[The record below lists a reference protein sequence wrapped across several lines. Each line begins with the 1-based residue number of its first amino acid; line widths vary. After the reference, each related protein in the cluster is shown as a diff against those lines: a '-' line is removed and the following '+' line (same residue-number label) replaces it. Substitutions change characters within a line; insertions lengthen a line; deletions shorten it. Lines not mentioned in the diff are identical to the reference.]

1 MKIPVYDPQINA
13 STTQYNAVADIRTNT
28 LGEIADG
35 LQQYGKFREAQLEEE
50 RKTEQFKADAAIRYE
65 LYDAHSK
72 MLDSIQNGGSYADAE
87 AKYQKTFDETL
98 AKYMPMMGDDPNI
111 TERARAEY
119 QRYGL
124 GHTVQLRNAIQQ
136 RRKSDGLDATN
147 LLLKQSEDKLMRSMI
162 AGDQKAVDSEIAA
175 QSGILARA
183 TSIGLLTK
191 DKATEQIMARVSDSK
206 SKYALFQAEKD
217 PFAAEKYLQAAY
229 DKKEVSAQD
238 YISVLPIIQ
247 TAVKKETDKK
257 AAYVSLYDN
266 PNQTTDDEIDTIFE
280 AETSAIGAE
289 KGSQEYVDTAKSV
302 ATKAKKLPPQVV
314 SSIRA
319 SLSLDPDN
327 LSAEQAD
334 ELSRY
339 AMMVQSVPDISISNI
354 SQEDKAALT
363 VIAEQVKAGARVT
376 DTVKMTLKNRSVDL
390 EKSAKEFAALTG
402 SGVDNSKY
410 LSEKLDWTWAWRRL
424 GYESITPSEEQLD
437 DFNAFFVKYK
447 DAGMSTSEARS
458 AAYQDF
464 RTKYSPS
471 FTMWGDQAELT
482 TSSKGYLEEKMDNT
496 MLGRLLPGKQAFA
509 PTGEMQRFFD
519 KQVENYWK
527 YSGKRSISEAQ
538 AMALNDVYSIWG
550 EYDGNIIKRP
560 PSQMGYTDKM
570 FKQYAIE
577 EPLKSAGMY
586 NDGMKYSIGH
596 DPITEKQIQEG
607 SRTWTYPILY
617 ENEFGVKVPLID
629 KKTGKQVRT
638 GKVKFI
644 NKNDKYSF
652 KPNVE
657 KLM

>member
-1 MKIPVYDPQINA
+1 MKIPVYNPQINA
-13 STTQYNAVADIRTNT
+13 STVQYNAVADIRTNT
-28 LGEIADG
+28 LGEMADG

-50 RKTEQFKADAAIRYE
+50 RQTERFKADSAIKYE
-65 LYDAHSK
+65 LEDAHSK
-72 MLDSIQNGGSYADAE
+72 MLDAIQNGGAYADAE

-98 AKYMPMMGDDPNI
+98 AKHIPMMGNDENI

-147 LLLKQSEDKLMRSMI
+147 LLLKQSEDKLMRSML

-183 TSIGLLTK
+183 TSIGLITK
-191 DKATEQIMARVSDSK
+191 DKATKQITARVSDTK
-206 SKYALFQAEKD
+206 TKYALFQAEKD
-217 PFAAEKYLQAAY
+217 PFAAEKYLQSAY

-238 YISVLPIIQ
+238 YISALPKIQ
-247 TAVKKETDKK
+247 TAIKKETAKK
-257 AAYVSLYDN
+257 AAYVSLYND
-266 PNQTTDDEIDTIFE
+266 PNQTTDDDVDTIFD

-289 KGSQEYVDTAKSV
+289 KGSQEYVDTARSV

-327 LSAEQAD
+327 LSAAQAD

-354 SQEDKAALT
+354 SPEDKAALT

-376 DTVKMTLKNRSVDL
+376 DTVKMTLKNKSIDL
-390 EKSAKEFAALTG
+390 EKSAKEFASLTG

-410 LSEKLDWTWAWRRL
+410 LAEKLDWNWAWRRM
-424 GYESITPSEEQLD
+424 GYESITPTKEHID
-437 DFNAFFVKYK
+437 DFDAFFVKYK
-447 DAGMSTSEARS
+447 NAGMNTSEARA

-471 FTMWGDQAELT
+471 FTMWGDNAELK
-482 TSSKGYLEEKMDNT
+482 TSSKGYLEEKMDST
-496 MLGRLLPGKQAFA
+496 MLGRMLPGKQAFA

-527 YSGKRSISEAQ
+527 YSGKRSLNEAQ
-538 AMALNDVYSIWG
+538 SMALNDVYSIWG

-560 PSQMGYTDKM
+560 PSQMGYTDRM

-577 EPLKSAGMY
+577 EPLKSAGIY
-586 NDGMKYSIGH
+586 NDGIKYSIGH

-629 KKTGKQVRT
+629 KKTGKQIRT
-638 GKVKFI
+638 GKVKFV
-644 NKNDKYSF
+644 NKDDQYAN